1 MRLSALR
8 SRAEAEGVTAEVLE
22 DALDTDNPKQT
33 MIELLLQQHASM
45 QGSQGSLRQELM
57 GLRLKEIRARAKQAG
72 VSADALEEA
81 VDSDDPKE
89 ATIELLIQASS

>member
-8 SRAEAEGVTAEVLE
+8 TRAEAEGVTAEVLE

-33 MIELLLQQHASM
+33 MIELLLQQHTSTHA
-45 QGSQGSLRQELM
+45 SQGSLRQELM

-72 VSADALEEA
+72 VDADALEEA
-81 VDSDDPKE
+81 VDSDAPKE
-89 ATIELLIQASS
+89 ATIELLIQAMS